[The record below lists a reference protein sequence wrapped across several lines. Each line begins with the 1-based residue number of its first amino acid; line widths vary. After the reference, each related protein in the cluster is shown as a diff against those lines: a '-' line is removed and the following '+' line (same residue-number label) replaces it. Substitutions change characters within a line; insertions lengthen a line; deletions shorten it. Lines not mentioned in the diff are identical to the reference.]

1 MCECANVGLC
11 SATTTVTI
19 EVKRK
24 PERVRGKRLGESRV
38 TLGFYHVQERRSL
51 ELESAMRGYFCW
63 PSVAQRFAGARQIP
77 HTSVIAS
84 EWSATQRYL
93 ECVYLPLYKCC

>member
-77 HTSVIAS
+77 HFSHRIGV
-84 EWSATQRYL
+84 ECYATIFGV
-93 ECVYLPLYKCC
+93 CVQLDKCC